1 MVLVV
6 EWLIFVEQQRTKKN
20 VAKKWSNFLRFLLII
35 IEKKQ
40 RTHNN
45 HY

>member
-20 VAKKWSNFLRFLLII
+20 VAKKW
-35 IEKKQ
+35 
-40 RTHNN
+40 
-45 HY
+45 